1 VRLGNTAR
9 DYKSGGQA
17 AALHKGSAERRA
29 TLVVLSGGT
38 GVTNEIGDFLD
49 YLTFE
54 RNVSPNTIIAYRDDL
69 ESFTSF
75 LCNDYLT
82 LGRDQLDLRRVDHLA
97 VRSYLAHL
105 SRRKLSRSSVAR
117 HLSALRTFFKYLVRE
132 GVVDANPARTV
143 ATPKRE
149 KHLPAVLQTSDIALL
164 LEQPDTST
172 TLGIR
177 DAAWIE
183 LLYASGLRISELTG
197 IDLDD
202 VELRGRLVK
211 VRGKGSK
218 ERIVPFGTKAETAIR
233 AYLAVRGEL
242 IRDIEEQA
250 MFVNYRGERIT
261 TRSVRRLF
269 DGYVRGASLRAG
281 VSPHTLR
288 HSFATHLLN
297 AGADLRGIQ
306 ELLGHASLSTTQKYT
321 HLNDWQLI
329 AVYKKA
335 HPRA

>member
-1 VRLGNTAR
+1 M
-9 DYKSGGQA
+9 
-17 AALHKGSAERRA
+17 
-29 TLVVLSGGT
+29 
-38 GVTNEIGDFLD
+38 TNEIGDFLD

-69 ESFTSF
+69 ESFIGF
-75 LCNDYLT
+75 LSNDYLT
-82 LGRDQLDLRRVDHLA
+82 MGRDQLDLKRVDHLA
-97 VRSYLAHL
+97 VRSFLAHL
-105 SRRKLSRSSVAR
+105 SRRKLARATVAR
-117 HLSALRTFFKYLVRE
+117 HLSTLRSFFKFLVRE
-132 GVVDANPARTV
+132 EIVEANPARTV

-149 KHLPAVLQTSDIALL
+149 KHLPAVLQTSDVALL
-164 LEQPDTST
+164 LEQPDTSR

-177 DAAWIE
+177 DAAWLE

-197 IDLDD
+197 VDLDD
-202 VELRGRLVK
+202 LEMRSRLVK

-218 ERIVPFGTKAETAIR
+218 ERIVPFGSKAETALR
-233 AYLAVRGEL
+233 AYLAVRDEL
-242 IRDIEEQA
+242 IRNPEEQA
-250 MFVNYRGERIT
+250 VFVNYRGERIT

-269 DGYVRGASLRAG
+269 EEYVRGASLRAG

-321 HLNDWQLI
+321 HLNDWQLM

>member
-1 VRLGNTAR
+1 MR
-9 DYKSGGQA
+9 
-17 AALHKGSAERRA
+17 
-29 TLVVLSGGT
+29 
-38 GVTNEIGDFLD
+38 NEIGEFLD
-49 YLTFE
+49 YLTYE
-54 RNVSPNTIIAYRDDL
+54 RNVSTNTIGAYRDDL
-69 ESFTSF
+69 ESFVGF
-75 LCNDYLT
+75 LCTDYFT
-82 LGRDQLDLRRVDHLA
+82 MARDQVELGRIDHLA

-105 SRRKLSRSSVAR
+105 SRRKLSRASIAR
-117 HLSALRTFFKYLVRE
+117 HLSALRSFFKYLVRE
-132 GVVDANPARTV
+132 GVVEANPARTV
-143 ATPKRE
+143 SSPKRE
-149 KHLPAVLQTSDIALL
+149 KHLPSVMQPADVALL
-164 LEQPDTST
+164 LEQPDVST
-172 TLGIR
+172 PLGLR
-177 DAAWIE
+177 DAAWME

-197 IDLDD
+197 IDIDD
-202 VELRGRLVK
+202 LELRARLVK

-218 ERIVPFGTKAETAIR
+218 ERIVPFGSKAEAALR

-242 IRDIEEQA
+242 CSDVEETA
-250 MFVNYRGERIT
+250 VFVNYRGQRIT

-269 DGYVRGASLRAG
+269 DGYLRQASLRAG
-281 VSPHTLR
+281 ISPHTMR

>member
-1 VRLGNTAR
+1 M
-9 DYKSGGQA
+9 
-17 AALHKGSAERRA
+17 
-29 TLVVLSGGT
+29 
-38 GVTNEIGDFLD
+38 TNEIGDFLD

-54 RNVSPNTIIAYRDDL
+54 RNVSPNTIVAYRDDL
-69 ESFTSF
+69 ESFIGF

-82 LGRDQLDLRRVDHLA
+82 MGRDQLDLKRVDHLA

-105 SRRKLSRSSVAR
+105 ARRKLARATVAR
-117 HLSALRTFFKYLVRE
+117 HLSALRTFFKFLVRE
-132 GVVDANPARTV
+132 EIVEANPARTV

-149 KHLPAVLQTSDIALL
+149 KHLPAVLQTSDVALL
-164 LEQPDTST
+164 IEQPDRST
-172 TLGIR
+172 TLGLR
-177 DAAWIE
+177 DAAWLE
-183 LLYASGLRISELTG
+183 LLYASGLRISELVG

-202 VELRGRLVK
+202 LELRSRLVK
-211 VRGKGSK
+211 VRGKGAK
-218 ERIVPFGTKAETAIR
+218 ERIVPFGSKAEAAVR

-242 IRDIEEQA
+242 IRNIEEEA
-250 MFVNYRGERIT
+250 VFVNYRGERIT
-261 TRSVRRLF
+261 TRSIRRLF
-269 DGYVRGASLRAG
+269 DGYVRDAALRTGA
-281 VSPHTLR
+281 SPHTLR

-321 HLNDWQLI
+321 HLNDWQLM

>member
-1 VRLGNTAR
+1 M
-9 DYKSGGQA
+9 
-17 AALHKGSAERRA
+17 
-29 TLVVLSGGT
+29 

-54 RNVSPNTIIAYRDDL
+54 KNVSPNTISAYRDDL
-69 ESFTSF
+69 ESFTTF
-75 LCNDYLT
+75 VCNDYLSMA
-82 LGRDQLDLRRVDHLA
+82 RDQLDLRRVDHLT

-105 SRRKLSRSSVAR
+105 SRRKLSRATVAR
-117 HLSALRTFFKYLVRE
+117 HLSALRSFFKYLVRE
-132 GVVDANPARTV
+132 AVVDANPARTV
-143 ATPKRE
+143 ATPKKER
-149 KHLPAVLQTSDIALL
+149 HLPAVLQTSDVALL
-164 LEQPDTST
+164 MEQPDTSS
-172 TLGIR
+172 TLGLR
-177 DAAWIE
+177 DAAWLE
-183 LLYASGLRISELTG
+183 LLYASGLRISELVG
-197 IDLDD
+197 IDIDD
-202 VELRGRLVK
+202 LELRSRLVK

-218 ERIVPFGTKAETAIR
+218 ERIVPFGTKAETAVR

-242 IRDIEEQA
+242 IRNAEEEA
-250 MFVNYRGERIT
+250 VFVNYRGERIT

-269 DGYVRGASLRAG
+269 DGYVRDAALRTG

-321 HLNDWQLI
+321 HLNDWQLM

>member
-1 VRLGNTAR
+1 M
-9 DYKSGGQA
+9 
-17 AALHKGSAERRA
+17 
-29 TLVVLSGGT
+29 T
-38 GVTNEIGDFLD
+38 GEIGDFLD
-49 YLTFE
+49 YLTYE
-54 RNVSPNTIIAYRDDL
+54 RNVSGNTVSAYRDDL
-69 ESFTSF
+69 ESFVTF
-75 LCNDYLT
+75 LCNDYFSM
-82 LGRDQLDLRRVDHLA
+82 GRDQLELRRVDHLT

-105 SRRKLSRSSVAR
+105 SRRKLSRATVAR

-132 GVVDANPARTV
+132 GLAEANPARTV
-143 ATPKRE
+143 STPKRE
-149 KHLPAVLQTSDIALL
+149 KHLPQVMQTSDVALL
-164 LEQPDTST
+164 LEQADTST
-172 TLGIR
+172 TLGLR
-177 DAAWIE
+177 DAAFLE

-202 VELRGRLVK
+202 LELRARLVK
-211 VRGKGSK
+211 VHGKGSK
-218 ERIVPFGTKAETAIR
+218 ERIVPFGSKAESALR
-233 AYLAVRGEL
+233 AWLAVRGEL
-242 IRDIEEQA
+242 VTDVDEQA
-250 MFVNYRGERIT
+250 VFVNYRGQRIT

-269 DGYVRGASLRAG
+269 DGYVKQAALRAG
-281 VSPHTLR
+281 ISPHTMR